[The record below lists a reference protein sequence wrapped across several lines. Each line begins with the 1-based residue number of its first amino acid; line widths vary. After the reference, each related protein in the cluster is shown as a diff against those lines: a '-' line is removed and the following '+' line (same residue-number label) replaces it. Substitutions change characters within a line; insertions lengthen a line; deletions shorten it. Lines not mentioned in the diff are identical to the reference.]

1 MLIAGQ
7 VSELWN
13 DRGDTLVHLY
23 PRSSGR
29 GPSFRVDST
38 LFSDSTYLR
47 ELRNQAAPAYV
58 SPSAGYQTPS
68 TLQAQFQNLSLHAP
82 GPVPNGDY
90 RGAPA
95 PTRLSTNFS
104 VPVAG
109 MLDERHIYL
118 PLEFLKDLSQPGSIP
133 QGDDQELVVLYRNFF
148 AFLSGGALIATHRQP
163 SLFPVF
169 MGICTVLKR
178 LSFGNADGSTWG
190 VVPTSSFARYC
201 QELRL
206 ADCRSSREKTIEAI
220 VLGENMRSWSLYNEG
235 FVHAAGRLNDIKY
248 IKSPKYSKIS
258 PITINR
264 LERASLEMEQR
275 LLTVHTKLSDFDFPS
290 MFSGIANSQTSTEGK
305 LVRFKAWK
313 AAFLDFR
320 RMTMSYYSRKY
331 GSWPPK
337 AKSKKNSFEESGLNR
352 LALKGLYKDFTDLY
366 DMLAD
371 KQNMTSRTVD
381 MTPMT
386 DDLGDNDVNE
396 SIQHALRRVES
407 EYDRASPPVAPPIP
421 FDVPLIPGFKNSFN
435 RTHVLASK
443 SSSAGKRLK
452 ETEVNEILLG
462 SYNRENISSSPW
474 IQDFFA
480 YERKLGTGKTID
492 EMMDFRCG
500 QWLFM
505 YAILQSLPMT
515 VVDARDIKF
524 SDGVEYFMCIPPR
537 GGRPWM
543 KEDTAQSRAWYNVAS
558 GGGVVSLP
566 ADLIDHSVEGIYRRS
581 HCWEAATKWSQGAL
595 GEAPFEDVPPMPALQ
610 PPHYIGEASPHLSP
624 VPSPRGSPR
633 GSPVG
638 SPLLRPVSANSGRL
652 SRIPDRSSL
661 NIGLEATAA
670 PTERPRPVS
679 NYNPNIT
686 FDAILGTQDQGKG
699 KKGKK

>member
-1 MLIAGQ
+1 M
-7 VSELWN
+7 
-13 DRGDTLVHLY
+13 VHLY
-23 PRSSGR
+23 PRAFGK
-29 GPSFRVDST
+29 GPSFRVDSA

-47 ELRNQAAPAYV
+47 ELRKQAVPAYI
-58 SPSAGYQTPS
+58 SPSAGYQNPS
-68 TLQAQFQNLSLHAP
+68 TLQAQFQDLTMQP
-82 GPVPNGDY
+82 PVPVPDGQY
-90 RGAPA
+90 RGAPVA
-95 PTRLSTNFS
+95 ARLSTNFS
-104 VPVAG
+104 VPAAG

-118 PLEFLKDLSQPGSIP
+118 PLEFSRDLSSPGATP

-148 AFLSGGALIATHRQP
+148 AFLSGGALISTHRQP
-163 SLFPVF
+163 SLHPVF

-235 FVHAAGRLNDIKY
+235 FVHAAGRLNDIKS

-264 LERASLEMEQR
+264 LERASMEMEQR
-275 LLTVHTKLSDFDFPS
+275 LLTVRTKLSDFDFPS

-320 RMTMSYYSRKY
+320 RMTMSYYTRKY

-337 AKSKKNSFEESGLNR
+337 ASSKKNSFEESGLNR
-352 LALKGLYKDFTDLY
+352 LALQGLYRDFTDLY
-366 DMLAD
+366 DMLVD

-381 MTPMT
+381 MTPMA
-386 DDLGDNDVNE
+386 DGLDDNDVNE

-407 EYDRASPPVAPPIP
+407 EYDKATPPVAPPIP
-421 FDVPLIPGFKNSFN
+421 FDVPVIPGFKNSFN

-443 SSSAGKRLK
+443 YIGGKKLK

-462 SYNRENISSSPW
+462 SYNRENISSNPW

-480 YERKLGTGKTID
+480 YERKLGTGKTMD
-492 EMMDFRCG
+492 ELMDFRCG

-515 VVDARDIKF
+515 VVDARDIQF
-524 SDGVEYFMCIPPR
+524 SEGVEYFLCISPR

-543 KEDTAQSRAWYNVAS
+543 KEDTSQSRAWYNVAS

-581 HCWEAATKWSQGAL
+581 HCWNAATKWSQDNPGAVPL
-595 GEAPFEDVPPMPALQ
+595 EDVPPMPGLQ
-610 PPHYIGEASPHLSP
+610 PPFMSGGSPHLSP
-624 VPSPRGSPR
+624 VPSPRGSPA
-633 GSPVG
+633 G
-638 SPLLRPVSANSGRL
+638 SPLLRPISANSGRL
-652 SRIPDRSSL
+652 SRISDRSSVNL
-661 NIGLEATAA
+661 GWEAMAA
-670 PTERPRPVS
+670 PPERARPVS
-679 NYNPNIT
+679 TYNPNIT